1 MKKVLIT
8 GGTGFIGS
16 DLCIQLLKKDV
27 DLVLLTRNPKRFED
41 SKANNLRYVSWDDD
55 LRKYVEE
62 VDAVIHLAGEPVI
75 GGRWTTKVKQ
85 RIYDSRIQSTR
96 ILVEAM
102 KGADKK
108 PKVFI
113 SASASG
119 YYGNSGLEWKSEQDL
134 PGTDFLADV
143 CKDWEAEAMLATELG
158 IRVVIPRIGI
168 VLGKDGGA
176 LKKMLIPF
184 RMGLGGS
191 IGSGEQFM
199 SWIHRTD
206 LNRAIITFLEDERYI
221 EAVNMTVPE
230 PVTMDVFTQTLAK
243 TLSKPNMFTVPSFA
257 LKLAFGEGAQPI
269 LDSIRM
275 RPTQLLEHAFDYLY
289 EDLDE
294 ALIDL
299 V

>member
-275 RPTQLLEHAFDYLY
+275 RATQLLEHNFDYLY

>member
-41 SKANNLRYVSWDDD
+41 SKANNLRYVSWDED

-75 GGRWTTKVKQ
+75 GGRWTSKVKQ

-96 ILVEAM
+96 TLVEAM
-102 KGADKK
+102 KGADNK

-134 PGTDFLADV
+134 PGNDFLADV

-158 IRVVIPRIGI
+158 VRVVIPRIGI

-176 LKKMLIPF
+176 LKNMLIPF

-221 EAVNMTVPE
+221 GAVNMNAPE

-243 TLSKPNMFTVPSFA
+243 TLSKPNVFSVPSFA

-275 RPTQLLEHAFDYLY
+275 RATQLLEHNFDYLY